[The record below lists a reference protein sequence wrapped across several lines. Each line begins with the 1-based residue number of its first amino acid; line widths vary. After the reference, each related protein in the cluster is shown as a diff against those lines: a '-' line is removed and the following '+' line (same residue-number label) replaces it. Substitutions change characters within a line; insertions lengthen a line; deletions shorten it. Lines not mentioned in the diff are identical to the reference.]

1 MIKDTSL
8 GMCGHLYYTFHYFEN
23 QSGMSKNDESRKC
36 EQMKKIILVVLAALL
51 IVSLVPFALAAG
63 SASLSGPGTVRA
75 GDTITLTFSAGGG
88 IYGGSGSLSYDAS
101 QLTLEGHSVHIGG
114 SWAVEFGGE
123 RFVFYDNSMKSPIDG
138 TTKIFSVT
146 FKVSDTLAPG
156 TQISVT
162 ASGVKLSDGKQDT
175 SVGSASYSVTLAE
188 PLSGNCNLASL
199 SAAEV
204 TLSPAFS
211 PDVTKYS
218 ASVPFSVSKLTVSAQ
233 AEHGNAKVSVENP
246 SLWAGDTTV
255 IKVTVTA
262 ETGAQKEYKIYVARA
277 QDPNYVPSNDAAL
290 KELQVEGFLLSP
302 GFDPAVKQ
310 YYVWLPYEAEEISL
324 SAASA
329 DNKAAFQIGAYE
341 QLIPGAGT
349 NIPVTVTAEDGT
361 EKVYTVTVV
370 RAPEHEKVEDL
381 LARWLEEEVQDVPEQ
396 TEPVPTEPVTEPS
409 EPATEPPEPTEP
421 APAIPET
428 PRISGFVWLLFVAG
442 IVIGAGV
449 TALILLLKKKK

>member
-1 MIKDTSL
+1 
-8 GMCGHLYYTFHYFEN
+8 
-23 QSGMSKNDESRKC
+23 
-36 EQMKKIILVVLAALL
+36 MKKIILVVLAALL
-51 IVSLVPFALAAG
+51 IASLVPFALAAG

-277 QDPNYVPSNDAAL
+277 QDPNYVPSNDASAKSL
-290 KELQVEGFLLSP
+290 AVEGFLLSP
-302 GFDPAVKQ
+302 VFDPAVKQ
-310 YYVWLPYEAEEISL
+310 YFVWVPYETETVSVTGAANDSKAE
-324 SAASA
+324 ASVM
-329 DNKAAFQIGAYE
+329 E
-341 QLIPGAGT
+341 CPTLEPGKGT
-349 NIPVTVTAEDGT
+349 DIAVTVKAEDGS
-361 EKVYTVTVV
+361 EAIYTVTVV
-370 RAPEHEKVEDL
+370 RAPAPEDVDVFL
-381 LARWLEEEVQDVPEQ
+381 NGEPEPEV
-396 TEPVPTEPVTEPS
+396 TEPVTEP
-409 EPATEPPEPTEP
+409 TTEPTE
-421 APAIPET
+421 APTTAPPET
-428 PRISGFVWLLFVAG
+428 VPQPTEPQVPPHVCDYTRRE
-442 IVIGAGV
+442 VIMLCALCAATG
-449 TALILLLKKKK
+449 LILGTLLMLLIKRFR

>member
-1 MIKDTSL
+1 
-8 GMCGHLYYTFHYFEN
+8 
-23 QSGMSKNDESRKC
+23 
-36 EQMKKIILVVLAALL
+36 MKKIVVLVLAALL
-51 IVSLVPFALAAG
+51 VACLVPFALAAG

-101 QLTLEGHSVHIGG
+101 QLTLEGHSVHVGG

-123 RFVFYDNSMKSPIDG
+123 RFVFYDNSMNSPIDG
-138 TTKIFSVT
+138 TAKIFSVT

-156 TQISVT
+156 TQISVS
-162 ASGVKLSDGKQDT
+162 AGGVKLSDGKQDT
-175 SVGSASYSVTLAE
+175 SVGSVSYNVTLAE

-199 SAAEV
+199 SAAEA

-262 ETGAQKEYKIYVARA
+262 ENGAQKEYKINVARA
-277 QDPNYVPSNDAAL
+277 QDPNYVPSNDATL

-302 GFDPAVKQ
+302 GFDPTVKQ
-310 YYVWLPYEAEEISL
+310 YYVWLPYETETVSVT
-324 SAASA
+324 ASA
-329 DNKAAFQIGAYE
+329 NDSKAKASVAE
-341 QLIPGAGT
+341 CPTLEPGKGMDIA
-349 NIPVTVTAEDGT
+349 VTVKAEDGSEDT
-361 EKVYTVTVV
+361 YIVTAV
-370 RAPEHEKVEDL
+370 RAPQH
-381 LARWLEEEVQDVPEQ
+381 ADVDTFLNGEPE
-396 TEPVPTEPVTEPS
+396 
-409 EPATEPPEPTEP
+409 PEPTEP
-421 APAIPET
+421 PTEPTTEPTTAPTTAPPET
-428 PRISGFVWLLFVAG
+428 TQPTEPQTPPPAVEAPRDIWILCALCAVAG
-442 IVIGAGV
+442 LALGTLV
-449 TALILLLKKKK
+449 TLLLKRKR